1 MATFAKYVAP
11 QVQRTDWGAITRG
24 LSTGLQEVYKDRE
37 QQKADLDKLEMDAA
51 AEVNNTEMGKSQTF
65 NEFTLKGINT
75 TKEYMASQNKLLKQG
90 LITPA
95 QYKLNILR
103 AQEGWQTF
111 AKNAETFNQDYAEF
125 LERYDKGEASAL
137 EAFAREQ
144 YFSLTD
150 INNKQIYVN
159 PVDGNVYIAKVDPET
174 GQVITDGLMDV
185 KTINNAL
192 NQKSSKL
199 DLQGQAKQ
207 YVDRL
212 GKFSGIDPVTGQ
224 YVLSG
229 IDENKRQEYVT
240 QIAGGILSSDKAI
253 SSVLL
258 DNMFDQYGNSMFNA
272 VSAEQYKS
280 LSPEEKKR
288 SIIVK
293 TNAEGVFVP
302 ELTEENRQAA
312 REYTESVINSMIS
325 RQEKDPEDT
334 RRWEEEMALRRRQ
347 TAATERAAAA
357 KGKEDDDSTYVI
369 ERARNLNGLVYD
381 RAGFGNM
388 VISGVHPQM
397 GTLKDYKILENGDLE
412 LSFVTKDGIPTRPI
426 TRNKKDAT
434 NIFNEI
440 LNTGAPG
447 TTSKQ
452 RNIPIEATNP
462 LLQGI
467 PGGITADLGFIDGA
481 FMGKTEEL
489 AEGYLKRVLSPL
501 GIIVS
506 QEGRMPFRDQIKIT
520 LPSGVNKIFEFDE
533 ENPTE
538 AASLKKFIQDYIDYE
553 NTPQDQVGG
562 QTNSYAPNPRPISPR
577 ASGL

>member
-144 YFSLTD
+144 YLSLTD
-150 INNKQIYVN
+150 IKNKQIYVN

-212 GKFSGIDPVTGQ
+212 GKFAGIDPATGK

-229 IDENKRQEYVT
+229 IDEAKRKEYVT

-272 VSAEQYKS
+272 VSAEQYKA

-325 RQEKDPEDT
+325 RQEKDPEEA
-334 RRWEEEMALRRRQ
+334 RRWEEEMRLKRDAAYRRD
-347 TAATERAAAA
+347 
-357 KGKEDDDSTYVI
+357 KGGDDDSPYII
-369 ERARNLNGLVYD
+369 ERARNLTGLVND
-381 RAGFGNM
+381 RTGFGNL
-388 VISGVHPQM
+388 VISGSHPTY
-397 GTLKDYKILENGDLE
+397 GTLKDYKILGNGLVE
-412 LSFVTKDGIPTRPI
+412 LSFINKDGVPMKAMQKS
-426 TRNKKDAT
+426 KKDAT

-440 LNTGAPG
+440 LNVGAPG
-447 TTSKQ
+447 TTGKQ
-452 RNIPIEATNP
+452 RNIPIEDTNP
-462 LLQGI
+462 YLSGI
-467 PGGITADLGFIDGA
+467 PSGLVVDLGFVDGV
-481 FMGKTEEL
+481 FMGKQEESARTSL
-489 AEGYLKRVLSPL
+489 NNALSPL
-501 GIIVS
+501 GFTV
-506 QEGRMPFRDQIKIT
+506 EETGWGRDLIKIT
-520 LPSGVNKIFEFDE
+520 TPNGLTETFQFDEDDPNEADRLKGFVNKWVQDY
-533 ENPTE
+533 NTPTE
-538 AASLKKFIQDYIDYE
+538 SV
-553 NTPQDQVGG
+553 VG
-562 QTNSYAPNPRPISPR
+562 SR
-577 ASGL
+577 ASTAPSSRAAGL

>member
-212 GKFSGIDPVTGQ
+212 GKFAGVDPATGK

-229 IDENKRQEYVT
+229 IDEAKRKEYVT

-280 LSPEEKKR
+280 LSPEEKKK

-325 RQEKDPEDT
+325 RQEKDPEEA
-334 RRWEEEMALRRRQ
+334 RRWEEEMKLRRRQ
-347 TAATERAAAA
+347 TAASERAAAA
-357 KGKEDDDSTYVI
+357 QGGDDSKYAI
-369 ERARNLNGLVYD
+369 ERARNLTGLITD
-381 RAGFGNM
+381 RTKYGNL
-388 VISGVHPQM
+388 VISGSHPTY
-397 GTLKDYKILENGDLE
+397 GTLKDYTIDQGGKVSFSFIDKNGATR
-412 LSFVTKDGIPTRPI
+412 SFE
-426 TRNKKDAT
+426 RNKRDAT

-440 LNTGAPG
+440 LNVGAPG
-447 TTSKQ
+447 TTEKQ
-452 RNIPIEATNP
+452 RNIPIEDVNP
-462 LLQGI
+462 MLSGI
-467 PGGITADLGFIDGA
+467 PGDIAVDLTSITGSFMKKYQEEAAEKLEALLGPLGFVVEPTGVLAGDEVRITTPA
-481 FMGKTEEL
+481 LGK
-489 AEGYLKRVLSPL
+489 
-501 GIIVS
+501 
-506 QEGRMPFRDQIKIT
+506 
-520 LPSGVNKIFEFDE
+520 NKNQYSETFEFDSNDPDE
-533 ENPTE
+533 AKRLRKWINDWVSDYNKNFDSGQQASSTTTTNP
-538 AASLKKFIQDYIDYE
+538 
-553 NTPQDQVGG
+553 N
-562 QTNSYAPNPRPISPR
+562 R
-577 ASGL
+577 ADNL